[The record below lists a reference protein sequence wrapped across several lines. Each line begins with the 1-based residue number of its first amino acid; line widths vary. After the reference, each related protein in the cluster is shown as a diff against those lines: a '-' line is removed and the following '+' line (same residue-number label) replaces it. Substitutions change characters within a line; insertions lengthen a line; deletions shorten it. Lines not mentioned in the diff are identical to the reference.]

1 MTRGMA
7 LAAALAMLIIGA
19 PAVAA
24 DFTFNVPVIIENM
37 PAARQ
42 FQVLCAAYDTADGT
56 GTAVNTIGSWGSPR
70 ITVSGGRYSGP
81 PVTVEFSAVDTRA
94 PSEARS
100 YSCNVVIFGVSPDGR
115 AFEAGGSVFAST
127 WRART
132 GQTVTLDPAY
142 VRGPIP
148 R

>member
-1 MTRGMA
+1 MTRWMASAAVLGM
-7 LAAALAMLIIGA
+7 LVVVA
-19 PAVAA
+19 PAAAA
-24 DFTFNVPVIIENM
+24 DFTFSVPVVIDNM

-42 FQVLCAAYDTADGT
+42 FQVLCAVYDTTDGT

-70 ITVSGGRYSGP
+70 IAVSGGRYSGP
-81 PVTVEFSAVDTRA
+81 PVTVEFSATDTRA

-100 YSCNVVIFGVSPDGR
+100 YSCNVVVFGVGPDGR